1 VEKYL
6 LSRGLILKASGP
18 EDLERITRNAAINHN
33 YAAKQLRKA
42 TRAVKEMEDPIEKL
56 LSLLTDED
64 NIIKLRTDTKNA
76 REAR

>member
-1 VEKYL
+1 
-6 LSRGLILKASGP
+6 LILKASGP
-18 EDLERITRNAAINHN
+18 EDLARITRNVAINHN

-42 TRAVKEMEDPIEKL
+42 TQAVKEMEDPIEKL